1 MVPVNDPR
9 FEFSASPG
17 LEELIAQQGKG
28 PVADIG
34 TLARWLAGRM
44 SEWKISSR
52 PYASGAANGTASQN
66 DRSA

>member
-34 TLARWLAGRM
+34 TLRGGWPEDERVEDFIAALREWRSQWHGK
-44 SEWKISSR
+44 SE
-52 PYASGAANGTASQN
+52 
-66 DRSA
+66 